1 MLRERVGAWRREGYP
16 GVTSRVTRDLLL
28 HWFESPDRPAWQRLF
43 YAQREAVET
52 AIWLNEVAD
61 KSNPGTHA
69 LNQLREEQQ
78 TAGEGDDALPRI
90 AFKMATG
97 TTQAVDSAP
106 ALLVRVRTASG
117 QFERYQDDVGALLR
131 SITPG
136 VAQ

>member
-1 MLRERVGAWRREGYP
+1 MQ
-16 GVTSRVTRDLLL
+16 SRTGP
-28 HWFESPDRPAWQRLF
+28 S
-43 YAQREAVET
+43 
-52 AIWLNEVAD
+52 
-61 KSNPGTHA
+61 
-69 LNQLREEQQ
+69 
-78 TAGEGDDALPRI
+78 GDGIDV

-136 VAQ
+136 VA